1 MQWEFVL
8 ALIIAIPVII
18 FPAAFVWYMNIGGIY
33 VAVREVLKRRATN
46 QQGEKPIA
54 EVIQHTMH

>member
-18 FPAAFVWYMNIGGIY
+18 FPAAFVWYMNIGGMY
-33 VAVREVLKRRATN
+33 VAVREVLKRRAAN

>member
-33 VAVREVLKRRATN
+33 VAVREALKKQAIHQKGKKTV
-46 QQGEKPIA
+46 A
-54 EVIQHTMH
+54 EVVRHTTH